1 MVAQLAPALY
11 MQAMLDESA
20 STLRSFWV
28 LIQGLK
34 QELGGK
40 PPYSTREKDRITELI
55 RLYLYKVGTPEWE
68 RIFPW
73 DDYPQDATH
82 PA

>member
-11 MQAMLDESA
+11 MQAMLDESP
-20 STLRSFWV
+20 STLRFFWV